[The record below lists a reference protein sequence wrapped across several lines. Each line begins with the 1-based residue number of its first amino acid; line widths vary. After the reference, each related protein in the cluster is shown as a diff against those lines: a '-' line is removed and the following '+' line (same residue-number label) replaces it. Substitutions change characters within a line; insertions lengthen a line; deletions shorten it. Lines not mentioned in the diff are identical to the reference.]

1 MMETRRSPRRT
12 PRRAVRPTVAHER
25 RAWQSGCTCVA
36 GVDEAGRGA
45 WAGPLVAAA
54 ASLPRD
60 GADRARLTRALNR
73 AGLFITDSKLLTHE
87 QRVAVV
93 DVAIE
98 HELDMTVVEI
108 SPREIDG
115 VGLGAA
121 NLQALAWAAE
131 RLRPAVDH
139 VLVDAFRL
147 DTLSV
152 PHVPIIRG
160 DRACQSIAL
169 ASIVAK
175 VHRDLIMIELDRQF
189 PEYGFAR
196 HKGYGT
202 AVHRRALALHGV
214 SPLHR
219 YSFAPV
225 AEVLASE

>member
-1 MMETRRSPRRT
+1 MTETRRSPRRT
-12 PRRAVRPTVAHER
+12 PRRAVRPTVAYER
-25 RAWQSGCTCVA
+25 RAWQSGCVCVA

-60 GADRARLTRALNR
+60 GTERARFTRALNR
-73 AGLFITDSKLLTHE
+73 KGLTITDSKLLTHE

-93 DVAIE
+93 DLALE
-98 HELDMTVVEI
+98 HDVDMTVVEI
-108 SPREIDG
+108 SPQEIDG
-115 VGLGAA
+115 VGLGVA
-121 NLQALAWAAE
+121 NRQALAWAAE
-131 RLRPAVDH
+131 RLRPAADH

-147 DTLSV
+147 DWLSV
-152 PHVPIIRG
+152 PHEPIIRG

-189 PEYGFAR
+189 PEYGFAH

-202 AVHRRALALHGV
+202 AEHRAALALHGV

-219 YSFAPV
+219 CSFAPV
-225 AEVLASE
+225 AEMLSGE